1 MVLQSITKFYKMSQ
15 STFTF
20 DSLPELIGEIF
31 QMLNSMDQK
40 IDSLCVRTNPQIA
53 KEEKWFNLKEL
64 CAYLPTHPSVQTV
77 YGWTS
82 ANLIPFHK
90 QGKRITFLKSEIDE
104 WLNADRRKSVDDLAK
119 EAQAFIESKKQ
130 MKF

>member
-1 MVLQSITKFYKMSQ
+1 MVHPN
-15 STFTF
+15 FTF

-31 QMLNSMDQK
+31 LKLQSMDQK
-40 IDSLCVRTNPQIA
+40 IDSLRSQSEIIPEA
-53 KEEKWFNLKEL
+53 RWFNLKEL
-64 CAYLPTHPSVQTV
+64 CDYLPTHPSVQTV

-90 QGKRITFLKSEIDE
+90 RGKRITFLKSEIDE

>member
-1 MVLQSITKFYKMSQ
+1 MHGASVNHKTLNMSYPN
-15 STFTF
+15 FTF

-31 QMLNSMDQK
+31 QMLHSMDQK
-40 IDSLCVRTNPQIA
+40 IDSLQPQSQKA
-53 KEEKWFNLKEL
+53 KEERWFNLKEL

-82 ANLIPFHK
+82 SNLIPFHK

-104 WLNADRRKSVDDLAK
+104 WLNADRRKSVEDLAK
-119 EAQAFIESKKQ
+119 EAQAFFDSKKNPR
-130 MKF
+130 F